1 MLVDGLLV
9 IYINMC
15 SISHVSCE
23 LWNLDKLDRFNGY
36 GGFKPEKYQPLGMKT
51 RKIFETTNHE
61 CWRFCLYKLHHIPYV
76 EMTIIT
82 NKHPLLSID
91 NVNPGWN

>member
-23 LWNLDKLDRFNGY
+23 FWKLDKLDKFDGY
-36 GGFKPEKYQPLGMKT
+36 KYLKPPTMNADGSAC
-51 RKIFETTNHE
+51 IS
-61 CWRFCLYKLHHIPYV
+61 C
-76 EMTIIT
+76 IISPML
-82 NKHPLLSID
+82 K
-91 NVNPGWN
+91 